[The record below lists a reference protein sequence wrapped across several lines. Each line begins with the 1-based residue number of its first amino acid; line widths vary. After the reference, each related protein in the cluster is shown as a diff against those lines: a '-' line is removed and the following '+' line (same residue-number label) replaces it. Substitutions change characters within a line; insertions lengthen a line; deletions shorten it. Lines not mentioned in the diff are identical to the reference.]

1 MCNGVR
7 KLAPDNAP
15 SARESDLTDT
25 ALSAGESPG
34 KWARF
39 EPDVAY
45 AIEGLWPHRSAHRA
59 NWRGRLPTGRAM
71 SFRNRAS
78 IGSLNA
84 DDLMTSPAFVVRS
97 AGNTF
102 QHPTRRPNERWQT
115 DCTYLHIVG
124 WGWYSLSTV
133 LDDDS
138 RDILRGGST
147 RRCRRP
153 TSWSHWTWPGRRR
166 ALTTCPLVVPNDPD
180 ALAAGIRRVLD
191 DGVRRSLLLRLV
203 AACRVPRSTA
213 SEDCEPIVISARVL
227 SIIRLY

>member
-1 MCNGVR
+1 MTDPLRCCRPAGAFQRAPPPPNLPRDNRRDRPPTIARIFSKFVFRTIVR
-7 KLAPDNAP
+7 IPMNIDENTSWCVTASENWHPITPPLPENPTSRTLRYRRAK
-15 SARESDLTDT
+15 ARAS
-25 ALSAGESPG
+25 
-34 KWARF
+34 
-39 EPDVAY
+39 
-45 AIEGLWPHRSAHRA
+45 
-59 NWRGRLPTGRAM
+59 GRA
-71 SFRNRAS
+71 SNPTSPTPSRAS
-78 IGSLNA
+78 GRTGAPTARTGVAVYRPEGPCPFGIERLSDPLNA

-153 TSWSHWTWPGRRR
+153 TSWSHWTWPG
-166 ALTTCPLVVPNDPD
+166 
-180 ALAAGIRRVLD
+180 G
-191 DGVRRSLLLRLV
+191 DG
-203 AACRVPRSTA
+203 P
-213 SEDCEPIVISARVL
+213 
-227 SIIRLY
+227 

>member
-1 MCNGVR
+1 
-7 KLAPDNAP
+7 
-15 SARESDLTDT
+15 
-25 ALSAGESPG
+25 
-34 KWARF
+34 
-39 EPDVAY
+39 
-45 AIEGLWPHRSAHRA
+45 
-59 NWRGRLPTGRAM
+59 M

-138 RDILRGGST
+138 RDILAWRL
-147 RRCRRP
+147 RP
-153 TSWSHWTWPGRRR
+153 TMQATDVMEPLDLARAATGLDDVPAGGAERPRCAGRRDQ
-166 ALTTCPLVVPNDPD
+166 A
-180 ALAAGIRRVLD
+180 RV
-191 DGVRRSLLLRLV
+191 GRW
-203 AACRVPRSTA
+203 RSTKPPATLGRGVPSA
-213 SEDCEPIVISARVL
+213 SKRCFR
-227 SIIRLY
+227 RL